1 MLLAFVSEGVCV
13 EGFNGVAKF
22 NDAYGIEALDLSEAS
37 GCCLRCGMVFWVIL
51 QVIGIGEAMD
61 NEHVRA
67 EEGTF
72 SIRDSRKDPL
82 GKDPLGKDPLKERK
96 KETQQRGLRDRVN
109 PTLVPAIRIP
119 GPREQTYT
127 TETRSLVGIRRE
139 GSTRA
144 EV

>member
-1 MLLAFVSEGVCV
+1 MRGEVLLAFAGEGVYV
-13 EGFNGVAKF
+13 EGFYAVAKF
-22 NDAYGIEALDLSEAS
+22 YKAEGVVTLDLSEAS
-37 GCCLRCGMVFWVIL
+37 GCFCGGGMVMWV
-51 QVIGIGEAMD
+51 VSEEIGIGESLD
-61 NEHVRA
+61 DE
-67 EEGTF
+67 
-72 SIRDSRKDPL
+72 
-82 GKDPLGKDPLKERK
+82 

-127 TETRSLVGIRRE
+127 TETRSLVGVRRE